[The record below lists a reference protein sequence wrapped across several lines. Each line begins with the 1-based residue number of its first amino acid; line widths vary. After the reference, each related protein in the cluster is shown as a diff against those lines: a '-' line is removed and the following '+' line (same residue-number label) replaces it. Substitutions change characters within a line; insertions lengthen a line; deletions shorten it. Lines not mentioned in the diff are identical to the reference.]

1 MATLA
6 DVAKKAN
13 VSKMT
18 VSRVINHPDQV
29 SDELKQ
35 LVYHAMEELEYVP
48 NYAARALVQNR
59 TQVVKFLIL
68 EEIDTVEPYYMNLLT
83 GISRELDKHSYS
95 LQLVT
100 QKSKNIG
107 PYDGLIVTGMRDQE
121 IDKVLAGLE
130 KPVIAYGENRRN
142 IDAIDVDNRLGAEL
156 ATKHLY
162 DIGFRQIIFFGI
174 NLLEE
179 EFMRSRLT
187 GYSSV
192 MKVHDLIE
200 ESYFMKNSSRIAE
213 KKAFE
218 ILQNAK
224 KPTAIVCASDRM
236 AIGVVRAA
244 TALHMN
250 FGENI
255 AVTGFDGVFLDRIS
269 SPKIT
274 TVRSPVIEMGETC
287 AQLLLKKINE
297 GGAQQGSIL
306 FPPELIIR
314 GSTVVGRE

>member
-35 LVYHAMEELEYVP
+35 LVYSAMEELEYVP

-107 PYDGLIVTGMRDQE
+107 PYDGLIVTGMRDCE
-121 IDKVLAGLE
+121 IEKVIAGLE
-130 KPVIAYGENRRN
+130 KPVIAYGENRRD
-142 IDAIDVDNRLGAEL
+142 IDAIDVDNRMGAEL
-156 ATKHLY
+156 ATKHVY
-162 DIGFRQIIFFGI
+162 EIGFRHIIFFGI

-187 GYSSV
+187 GYSEV
-192 MKVHDLIE
+192 MKEHDLTE
-200 ESYFMKNSSRIAE
+200 ESYFMKNSSRVAE
-213 KKAFE
+213 KKALD
-218 ILQNAK
+218 ILSKATE
-224 KPTAIVCASDRM
+224 PIAVICASDRM
-236 AIGVVRAA
+236 AVGVIRAA
-244 TALHMN
+244 NFLHKR

-297 GGAQQGSIL
+297 GGAKQGSIL
-306 FPPELIIR
+306 FPPELIVR
-314 GSTVVGRE
+314 GSTVIGRE

>member
-35 LVYHAMEELEYVP
+35 LVYQAMEVLEYVP

-130 KPVIAYGENRRN
+130 KPVIAYGENKRN

-162 DIGFRQIIFFGI
+162 DIGFRHIIFFGI

-192 MKVHDLIE
+192 MKAHDLIE

-213 KKAFE
+213 KKALD
-218 ILQNAK
+218 ILQNTK

-236 AIGVVRAA
+236 AIGAVRAA

-306 FPPELIIR
+306 FPPKLIIR

>member
-162 DIGFRQIIFFGI
+162 DVGFRQIIFFGI

-192 MKVHDLIE
+192 MKARDLIE

>member
-35 LVYHAMEELEYVP
+35 LVYTAMEELEYVP

-83 GISRELDKHSYS
+83 GISRELDKYSYS

-107 PYDGLIVTGMRDQE
+107 PYDGLIVTGMRDRE
-121 IDKVLAGLE
+121 VEKVMVGLE
-130 KPVIAYGENRRN
+130 KPVIAYGENRRDV
-142 IDAIDVDNRLGAEL
+142 DAIDVDNRFGAEL
-156 ATKHLY
+156 ATKHVY
-162 DIGFRQIIFFGI
+162 DIGFRHIIFFGI

-187 GYSSV
+187 GYSEV
-192 MKVHDLIE
+192 MKAHDLIE

-213 KKAFE
+213 KKALD
-218 ILQNAK
+218 ILSRVREPIAV
-224 KPTAIVCASDRM
+224 ICASDRM
-236 AIGVVRAA
+236 ALGVVRAA
-244 TALHMN
+244 TSLHKR
-250 FGENI
+250 FGEDI

-274 TVRSPVIEMGETC
+274 TVRSPVIEMGEAC
-287 AQLLLKKINE
+287 AQVLLKKINE
-297 GGAQQGSIL
+297 GGAKQGSVL
-306 FPPELIIR
+306 FSPELIIR
-314 GSTVVGRE
+314 GSTVIGRE